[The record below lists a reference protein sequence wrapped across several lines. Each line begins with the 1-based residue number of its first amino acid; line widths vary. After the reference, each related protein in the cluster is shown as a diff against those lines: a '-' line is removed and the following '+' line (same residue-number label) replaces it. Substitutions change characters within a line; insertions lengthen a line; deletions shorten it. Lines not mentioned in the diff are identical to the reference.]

1 MVRER
6 VKRALLRAG
15 RTTLGKHAVHAA
27 TAGDRGS
34 GRFADASWPSTARD
48 FEDLDFLFTSSQL
61 NHGIVSL
68 RLDEAA
74 LLFRT
79 VRSLGQAAIVELGRF
94 KGGSTFLMA
103 VAMAPGS
110 ELWSYDLH
118 LEPPSGAT
126 GAELDHELEAALER
140 YRLEGVHVVVGDT
153 RTADPPARSL
163 DLLFVDADHRYEGAR
178 ADFER
183 WGALVRPGGHV
194 LFHDAVDDGSW
205 GTTYPG
211 IRRLVAE
218 IERGDDRFRRVE
230 GAGTIAHFVRD
241 PDGSAQP
248 ASSA

>member
-6 VKRALLRAG
+6 VKRALLRLGRTAAG
-15 RTTLGKHAVHAA
+15 RHAVHAA

-34 GRFADASWPSTARD
+34 GRFVDASWPASAGS

-61 NHGIVSL
+61 NHGIASL
-68 RLDEAA
+68 RFDEAA

-79 VRSLGQAAIVELGRF
+79 VRSLGPATIVELGRF

-118 LEPPSGAT
+118 LEPPPGAT
-126 GAELDHELEAALER
+126 GAELDRDLGDALRR
-140 YRLEGVHVVVGDT
+140 YELEGVHVVVGDT
-153 RTADPPARSL
+153 RTADPPPRPV
-163 DLLFVDADHRYEGAR
+163 DLVFVDADHRYEGAR

-183 WGALVRPGGHV
+183 WGALVRSGGHV
-194 LFHDAVDDGSW
+194 LFHDAVDDGGW
-205 GTTYPG
+205 GTTYSG
-211 IRRLVAE
+211 VQRLVSE
-218 IERGDDRFRRVE
+218 IERDDGRFRRLE
-230 GAGTIAHFVRD
+230 GAGTVAHFVRE
-241 PDGSAQP
+241 SQE

>member
-6 VKRALLRAG
+6 VKRALLRVG

-34 GRFADASWPSTARD
+34 GRFADASWPSSAHD

-61 NHGIVSL
+61 NHGIASL
-68 RLDEAA
+68 RFDEAA

-79 VRSLGQAAIVELGRF
+79 VRSLGPATIVELGRF

-118 LEPPSGAT
+118 LEPPPEAT
-126 GAELDHELEAALER
+126 GAELDHELQDALER
-140 YRLEGVHVVVGDT
+140 YGLEGVHVVVGDT
-153 RTADPPARSL
+153 RTAPPPAQPL
-163 DLLFVDADHRYEGAR
+163 DVLFVDADHRYEGAR
-178 ADFER
+178 ADFAR
-183 WGALVRPGGHV
+183 WGALVRLGGHV
-194 LFHDAVDDGSW
+194 LFHDAVDNGSW

-211 IRRLVAE
+211 IQRLVAE
-218 IERGDDRFRRVE
+218 IERDDRFRRVG
-230 GAGTIAHFVRD
+230 GAGTIAHFVRQ
-241 PDGSAQP
+241 PDASAQP